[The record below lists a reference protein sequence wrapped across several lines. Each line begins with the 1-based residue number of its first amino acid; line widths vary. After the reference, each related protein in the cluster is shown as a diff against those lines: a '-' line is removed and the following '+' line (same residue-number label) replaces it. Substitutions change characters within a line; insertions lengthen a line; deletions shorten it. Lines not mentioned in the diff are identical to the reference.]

1 MREDH
6 DLTRIRQAF
15 AAVRKGDAR
24 SRTRFHQ
31 AIRSAPGDVA
41 WEFIESMLVPDHPE
55 RYLVALDGAKRC
67 VEDKDGFR
75 SLMDW
80 GLDHANASS
89 VGSFL
94 ELAIEQLGIRYVLR
108 TLGERIDSNPPSVEK
123 ALYGLAPAIR
133 AGDQN
138 SRKALRE
145 LIDRVV
151 QAMYMPHPVESGVL
165 ILRSD
170 SGLIEPYPRFVL
182 SGGVPCQQ
190 GRPAEFG
197 INVRPVNTR

>member
-6 DLTRIRQAF
+6 DLTRIRQSF
-15 AAVRKGDAR
+15 AAVRKGDVR
-24 SRTRFHQ
+24 SRARFHQ

-67 VEDKDGFR
+67 VPDKERFR
-75 SLMDW
+75 RLLEW

-94 ELAIEQLGIRYVLR
+94 ELAVEQLGIRFVLR
-108 TLGERIDSNPPSVEK
+108 TLGARVDSNPAAAEK
-123 ALYGLAPAIR
+123 ALYCLATAIR
-133 AGDQN
+133 PGDQN
-138 SRKALRE
+138 SRKALHE

-151 QAMYMPHPVESGVL
+151 RALYMPHPDESGVL

-170 SGLIEPYPRFVL
+170 SRLIEPYPRFVL
-182 SGGVPCQQ
+182 SDGVPRQQ
-190 GRPAEFG
+190 GRPA
-197 INVRPVNTR
+197 

>member
-6 DLTRIRQAF
+6 DLTRIKQAF
-15 AAVRKGDAR
+15 KAVRKGDAT

-41 WEFIESMLVPDHPE
+41 WDFIESMLVPEHPE
-55 RYLVALDGAKRC
+55 RYLVALDGARRC
-67 VEDKDGFR
+67 VEDKERFR
-75 SLMDW
+75 RLLEW
-80 GLDHANASS
+80 GLDHANATS

-94 ELAIEQLGIRYVLR
+94 ELAVEQLGIRYVLR
-108 TLGERIDSNPPSVEK
+108 TLSARIDSNPASVEK
-123 ALYGLAPAIR
+123 ALYCLSPAIR
-133 AGDQN
+133 PGDQN
-138 SRKALRE
+138 SRNALRE

-151 QAMYMPHPVESGVL
+151 KALYMPHPLESGVL

-182 SGGVPCQQ
+182 SGGVPCQ
-190 GRPAEFG
+190 R
-197 INVRPVNTR
+197 